1 MSALKNILYFQM
13 QGSLNKNNGNITDP
27 VLQLQDNRL
36 REKIKKQS
44 RTHALLVSIVVVF
57 AISWLPLN
65 ILNVILDV
73 RNIFSVSL
81 LAFIPNGTE

>member
-81 LAFIPNGTE
+81 LAFYTQWN